1 MDVEPSFADVS
12 ERGSDCV
19 PKGADPTVLQEQGDL
34 QDTHRMSQSSIY
46 STHSEWHK
54 AQFTVHTE
62 CHRAQFT
69 AHTQDVTELN
79 LQHTLNIA

>member
-34 QDTHRMSQSSIY
+34 QDTHRMSHSSIY
-46 STHSEWHK
+46 STHSE
-54 AQFTVHTE
+54 FYT
-62 CHRAQFT
+62 AQFT
-69 AHTQDVTELN
+69 ALTQNVT
-79 LQHTLNIA
+79 